1 MICQPAVPILM
12 ALLPARVMWGIVVM
26 AYYAVVG
33 QGNLL
38 SILTKNNL
46 TGVCTFLLFFF
57 LFIYFFFSRDFAK
70 Q

>member
-26 AYYAVVG
+26 AHYAVVG
-33 QGNLL
+33 QGNFI
-38 SILTKNNL
+38 SIFTKNNL
-46 TGVCTFLLFFF
+46 TDVCT
-57 LFIYFFFSRDFAK
+57 FFFSRDLAK